1 MNELWSRSIGPGWKL
16 AEDSV
21 LCEELLLVTYDSRSH
36 QDSLRAAKSDVIIPS
51 QRKIIH
57 QIAMGSER
65 NLYYAADSGIFSY
78 NLDSRVETLLT
89 SIDLNKH
96 LIHGLWVSPTNI
108 VFYLLSEISRPY
120 PEPSSYSATIQ
131 ASSLLR
137 LLPQSGGSPE
147 EVIRFKEL
155 PSFTAISWH
164 QNTAFATLGQISN
177 FRIARI
183 ALDSGKESTLEKLDV
198 SAGLTV
204 SHRGTLVT
212 WPLWPQRIEERRE
225 GGERVILAE
234 AGSCPSFSPAHG
246 HMAFMGEAHDVW
258 LKYDNEQPQR
268 IFNPPSS
275 ETRNA
280 VEIPTWCSCGR
291 HFAVSVEVPS
301 TMKASGRATLC
312 ADVEKKELY
321 FLDDSAPYYRR
332 AFAKV
337 GSSSDISA

>member
-1 MNELWSRSIGPGWKL
+1 MNELWFRSIGPGWKL

-21 LCEELLLVTYDSRSH
+21 LCEELLIVIHDSLSH
-36 QDSLRAAKSDVIIPS
+36 QDSLRVANSAMTIPS
-51 QRKIIH
+51 QRRIIH
-57 QIAMGSER
+57 QIAMGLGR
-65 NLYYAADSGIFSY
+65 CLFYAADSGIFSF

-96 LIHGLWVSPTNI
+96 RIHGLWVSPTNT
-108 VFYLLSEISRPY
+108 VFYLLSDISRRN
-120 PEPSSYSATIQ
+120 PEPRSYSATIQ

-137 LLPQSGGSPE
+137 LLPKSGDIPE

-155 PSFTAISWH
+155 PSFAAISWH
-164 QNTAFATLGQISN
+164 QNTVFVTLGKMSN

-183 ALDSGKESTLEKLDV
+183 ALDSGKESTLEGMSV
-198 SAGLTV
+198 SAGLAV
-204 SHRGTLVT
+204 SHRGTLVV

-234 AGSCPSFSPAHG
+234 AGSCPSFSPHG

-258 LKYDNEQPQR
+258 LKCDNEQPQR

-275 ETRNA
+275 ETRSA

-301 TMKASGRATLC
+301 AMKASGRATLC
-312 ADVEKKELY
+312 ADIEKKELY
-321 FLDDSAPYYRR
+321 FLEDSAPYYRR
-332 AFAKV
+332 AFTKV
-337 GSSSDISA
+337 K

>member
-21 LCEELLLVTYDSRSH
+21 LCEELLLVTHDSRSQ
-36 QDSLRAAKSDVIIPS
+36 QDSLRAANSAMTISS

-57 QIAMGSER
+57 QIAMGLGR
-65 NLYYAADSGIFSY
+65 DLFYAADNGIFSF
-78 NLDSRVETLLT
+78 NLDSKVETLLT
-89 SIDLNKH
+89 PIDLNKQ
-96 LIHGLWVSPTNI
+96 LIHGLWVSPTNA

-137 LLPQSGGSPE
+137 LLPQSGGTPE
-147 EVIRFKEL
+147 EVVRFKEL
-155 PSFTAISWH
+155 PSFAVISWH
-164 QNTAFATLGQISN
+164 QNTIFLTLGKMSN

-183 ALDSGKESTLEKLDV
+183 ALDSWKESTLEEMSV

-204 SHRGTLVT
+204 SPRGTLVT

-280 VEIPTWCSCGR
+280 VELPTWCSCGR
-291 HFAVSVEVPS
+291 HFAVSVEVPP
-301 TMKASGRATLC
+301 TMKESGRATLC
-312 ADVEKKELY
+312 ADIEKKELY
-321 FLDDSAPYYRR
+321 FLDDSAPHYRR
-332 AFAKV
+332 AFVKA
-337 GSSSDISA
+337 A